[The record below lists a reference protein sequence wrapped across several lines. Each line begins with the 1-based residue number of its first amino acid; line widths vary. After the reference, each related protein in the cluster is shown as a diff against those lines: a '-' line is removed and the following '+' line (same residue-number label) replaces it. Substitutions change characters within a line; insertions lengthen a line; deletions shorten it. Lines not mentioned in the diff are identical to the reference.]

1 MNLIMNCIK
10 RMLITRQHIIPIIN
24 VKHSIRS
31 SNSSSNNGAD
41 DRKTAQNHFRE
52 IGLKTMNQFNSKK
65 VKNVKARNIKV
76 TFILDGGE
84 RLMGMG
90 RQGDTLLEV
99 VNDNNLEID
108 GYGACE
114 GTLSCSTCHV
124 MLKEEDYRNLPEGAS
139 DEELDILELAY
150 DLCDTSRLGCQ
161 IKLTKEMDGIEVIV
175 PASVNDA
182 RLI

>member
-1 MNLIMNCIK
+1 
-10 RMLITRQHIIPIIN
+10 
-24 VKHSIRS
+24 
-31 SNSSSNNGAD
+31 
-41 DRKTAQNHFRE
+41 
-52 IGLKTMNQFNSKK
+52 
-65 VKNVKARNIKV
+65 
-76 TFILDGGE
+76 
-84 RLMGMG
+84 MGMG

-150 DLCDTSRLGCQ
+150 DLCDTYVFCFLFDLVNQSLNFFFCFPFSLKSSRLGCQ